1 MAVEAEGG
9 EGVCELETGVLATM
23 GRDFMWGVEGVA
35 EGVREG
41 VGRVGRVLVRGVG
54 VAGFLFLF
62 VDFFLTPGWAFGTNW
77 TLLHF
82 SKNKSFWHG
91 DEDEPEAHGLQ
102 KQVLF
107 RTSRRPSTTL
117 V

>member
-1 MAVEAEGG
+1 
-9 EGVCELETGVLATM
+9 
-23 GRDFMWGVEGVA
+23 MWGVEGVA

-41 VGRVGRVLVRGVG
+41 VGRVGRVLVQGVG

-62 VDFFLTPGWAFGTNW
+62 VDFDFLTLGWPFGTNV
-77 TLLHF
+77 TLLHL
-82 SKNKSFWHG
+82 SKNNSFWHG
-91 DEDEPEAHGLQ
+91 DGDEPEAHVLQ
-102 KQVLF
+102 KQVLS